1 LRSLGYYDGV
11 VETDLVP
18 PAPAAGGGK
27 PGPYLVRFLVTPGPL
42 YSLAELR
49 LELSDNPN
57 GFVAPTLERLG
68 LKAGEPARAQAV
80 LDAEQKLQARA
91 RKESYALAALGRR
104 STVIDGERHTM
115 DVVLRLATGPKATFA
130 EPTFTGSDGVRTR
143 FLRNRLGF
151 RADDPFN
158 PDRLEE
164 GRRALYDS
172 GLFSTVT
179 VEEGKELTAD
189 GQLPISVAVTP
200 RAPRSV
206 GASLGY
212 QTDTGPSGNLFWE
225 HRNLLGAGER
235 LRVETELGLKLQRL
249 QTTFRKPD
257 FFSRKQSLLG
267 DVEAKKENTD
277 SYDSQSAS
285 TGLGVER
292 QLAPGLTGSLGLAY
306 RYARIQ
312 EEDEPEQNYGLV
324 SIPAKLDW
332 DFSNDLL
339 NPSRG
344 GRLALSAAPYQDT
357 LGAERRF
364 LKSRITHS
372 RYIRLLDRPRTVLAL
387 RGSLGSLVGTSR
399 EEVPADERFYA
410 GGGGSVRGIP
420 YQLAGPLDDDKPE
433 GGRSLIELSTELR
446 FRITES
452 FGAVAFLDGGTVS
465 SSSLPSL
472 DEELHWGFG
481 PGLRYFTP
489 IGPLRLDV
497 GFPLSRRDSV
507 DDLFQLYL
515 SIGQAF

>member
-1 LRSLGYYDGV
+1 MPSRSCRHGRGRR
-11 VETDLVP
+11 
-18 PAPAAGGGK
+18 G
-27 PGPYLVRFLVTPGPL
+27 
-42 YSLAELR
+42 
-49 LELSDNPN
+49 
-57 GFVAPTLERLG
+57 
-68 LKAGEPARAQAV
+68 
-80 LDAEQKLQARA
+80 
-91 RKESYALAALGRR
+91 YALAALGRR

-115 DVVLRLATGPKATFA
+115 DVVLRLAPGRKATFA
-130 EPTFTGSDGVRTR
+130 EPTFTGNDGVRTR

-151 RADDPFN
+151 RAGNPFD

-179 VEEGKELTAD
+179 VEEGKGLTAD

-267 DVEAKKENTD
+267 DAEAKKENTD

-372 RYIRLLDRPRTVLAL
+372 RYIQLLDRPRTVLAL

-420 YQLAGPLDDDKPE
+420 YQLAGPLDDDDKPE

-497 GFPLSRRDSV
+497 GFPLSRRDGV